1 MSAFL
6 AGEQPVETVLPA
18 NRESVRLRVEVPFAD
33 MATLGE
39 STGWMSAPAAGPE
52 RRSSLWPDA
61 EQRILALV
69 GELRSTIV
77 FANSRRFAGWLAA
90 RLNEL
95 VAEPAEAGQ
104 LTKFPAEAI
113 GEPGIAA
120 RRPVGG
126 GLRAPRI
133 DLPQAG
139 KQASRQAGKQAGNT
153 VNRRQP

>member
-6 AGEQPVETVLPA
+6 VGEQPVEIVRPT

-39 STGWMSAPAAGPE
+39 STGGMSAPEAGPE
-52 RRSSLWPDA
+52 RRSSLWPDV

-113 GEPGIAA
+113 SEPGIAA

-126 GLRAPRI
+126 GPRAPRV
-133 DLPQAG
+133 DLP
-139 KQASRQAGKQAGNT
+139 QAGKQAGNT